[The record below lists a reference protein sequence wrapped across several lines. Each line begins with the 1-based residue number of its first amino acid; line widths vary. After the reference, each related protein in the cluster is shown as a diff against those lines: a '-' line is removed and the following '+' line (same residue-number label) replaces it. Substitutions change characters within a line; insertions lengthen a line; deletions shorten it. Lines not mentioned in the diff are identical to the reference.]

1 MHRKTLGNGVRRA
14 RRGFTLIEL
23 TIAMSMLMIA
33 MVSAASTTMRMHS
46 LRKQNREHIV
56 AQNALRSMAERI
68 HAQSYRFSFLDP
80 DTWSENVLATFG
92 PGGTAGSAFD
102 VDLLNPPSV
111 GVLPGSLRIVI
122 DETTTDA
129 ALGMELGMP
138 RDLNGD
144 GDALDTDVTDS
155 ACILPVTLTI
165 EWQSQRGL
173 EQLTHGFYTM
183 GY

>member
-1 MHRKTLGNGVRRA
+1 MHRNTLGNGGRRA

-46 LRKQNREHIV
+46 LRKQNRDRIV
-56 AQNALRSMAERI
+56 VQNAMRSMGERI
-68 HAQSYRFSFLDP
+68 QAQSYRASFLDP
-80 DTWSENVLATFG
+80 DTWSAKMLATYG
-92 PGGTAGSAFD
+92 AGGTVGSTFE
-102 VDLLNPPSV
+102 VDLLNEPGP
-111 GVLPGSLRIVI
+111 GVLPGSIRIVT
-122 DETTTDA
+122 DETATDA

-144 GDALDTDVTDS
+144 GDALDTDVTGT
-155 ACILPVTLTI
+155 ACILPVTLDI
-165 EWQSQRGL
+165 QWRSARGL
-173 EQLTHGFYTM
+173 EQVTHGFYIM